1 MGLVAGLTAA
11 PCALRAQEQAA
22 NAQTSAQTGTAVPL
36 QKAAKTE
43 QNELN
48 VYLDAPAVQSA
59 ARALH
64 MNLGTTSQIFVLI
77 NFLFLALLIGIPLV
91 RVFPR
96 IIHKRSQTLRYHL
109 ETARRETE
117 DARSRLSAVEARLA
131 SLDEEIA
138 KYRAEVDQE
147 IARDEAR
154 VKAQLEEE
162 KIRIVAGAEQEIS
175 SAAAQA
181 RRGLRSLAAELAIEH
196 AASQLKLTPE
206 ADQALLA
213 EFVRDVARNGAKQGG
228 QN

>member
-11 PCALRAQEQAA
+11 PCALRAQEPAA
-22 NAQTSAQTGTAVPL
+22 AAQTGTADPFR
-36 QKAAKTE
+36 KAAKTE
-43 QNELN
+43 QDELD
-48 VYLDAPAVQSA
+48 VYLHAPAVHSI

-64 MNLGTTSQIFVLI
+64 MNLETTSQIFVGI
-77 NFLFLALLIGIPLV
+77 NFLILALLIGIPLA

-96 IIHKRSQTLRYHL
+96 IIHKRSQTLRHHL

-138 KYRAEVDQE
+138 KYRAEVEQE
-147 IARDEAR
+147 IARDEVR
-154 VKAQLEEE
+154 VKAQMEEE
-162 KIRIVAGAEQEIS
+162 KTRIVAGAEQEIS

-181 RRGLRSLAAELAIEH
+181 RRGLRSFAAELAIEH
-196 AASQLKLTPE
+196 AAKQLKLTPE
-206 ADQALLA
+206 ADQALIA
-213 EFVRDVARNGAKQGG
+213 EFVRDVTRNGANRGG